1 MTALTGKQV
10 QNLSSKLSTTLS
22 LGDLQSVVY
31 ASTGDRLYVEY
42 VGEGKP
48 LRPTIE
54 ELLQAL
60 EQAGTTERFL
70 RDVYNMRQRDRPDVA
85 AAITAACPEVTAKPP
100 EIDSDIQVQEA
111 GKPQQDGPT
120 KAAAPGFERNIK
132 PRLRNLDIHAWITK
146 MASIERQVCR
156 VESNGNAA
164 GTGFLVGPNAVL
176 TNWHVV
182 QDALHGNQ
190 IGGITCRFDY
200 YRSSDNARNPGIPV
214 AVANDGC
221 LSHRTYSQA
230 ETTSTPDTPEPT
242 GDELDFA
249 LLKLAEPIG
258 HADAG
263 GHSRGWIILPRNE
276 VPLEKGAP
284 LLIVQHPDGA
294 PMKFALD
301 TDAVIGLNAGHTRL
315 RYSTNTEAGSSGS
328 PCFDMDFLLA
338 ALHHYG
344 DPAWQSPKFN
354 QGIPAHLIR
363 QKIES
368 DGLAELL
375 GAGAT

>member
-1 MTALTGKQV
+1 MTGLTGRQV
-10 QNLSSKLSTTLS
+10 QDLSARLATTLS
-22 LGDLQSVVY
+22 LEDLESVVY

-54 ELLQAL
+54 ELLKAL
-60 EQAGTTERFL
+60 ERAGTTARFL
-70 RDVYNMRQRDRPDVA
+70 RDVYDMRWKDRPDVGAAIA
-85 AAITAACPEVTAKPP
+85 AAYPEVTAPHQ
-100 EIDSDIQVQEA
+100 ELDSDIQVQEA

-120 KAAAPGFERNIK
+120 KAAAPGIERNIK
-132 PRLRNLDIHAWITK
+132 PRLHNLDVHTWTTK

-182 QDALHGNQ
+182 KDAVHGNQ
-190 IGGITCRFDY
+190 IAGMTCRFDY
-200 YRSSDNARNPGIPV
+200 YRSNGNARNPGIPV
-214 AVANDGC
+214 AVASEGC
-221 LSHRTYSQA
+221 VSHRTYSQA
-230 ETTSTPDTPEPT
+230 EATPTPDVPEPT

-249 LLKLAEPIG
+249 LLKLAEPVG
-258 HADAG
+258 NAEVG
-263 GHSRGWIILPRNE
+263 GYPRGWIVLPKNE

-301 TDAVIGLNAGHTRL
+301 TNAVIGLNVGHTRL
-315 RYSTNTEAGSSGS
+315 RYSTNTEPGSSGS
-328 PCFDMDFLLA
+328 PCFDMDLLLA

-344 DPAWQSPKFN
+344 DPAWQEPKFN

-368 DGLAELL
+368 DGFGDLL
-375 GAGAT
+375 GG